1 MSTEQPETPVAPRGG
16 NATLRDSPLWQIERD
31 ARLAAATR
39 GALPQHYDEISQTD
53 DDFQE
58 GYEAGYNARAE
69 RRTALGTPAYRMGYA
84 CGVQAAVQRRSD
96 AAPADPAATSRRL
109 WRSVLIGIVLGLLL
123 GWVLVKSVR
132 ADTLADWRLLNEV
145 CQGGSGAV
153 ADKACGARNPTAAKL
168 RAEGWFQG
176 NHGVWVSPAHV
187 AAFVRTVR
195 WYDAA
200 ARENPG
206 MLDKVMEGMMTDL
219 LRQLPP
225 EALFAL
231 WNGGAGNVLAHTPYA
246 AGMLMYGL
254 PQLERTLSGRNDP
267 RFRMVLKP

>member
-1 MSTEQPETPVAPRGG
+1 MKP
-16 NATLRDSPLWQIERD
+16 NYDDINLRSAELQ
-31 ARLAAATR
+31 
-39 GALPQHYDEISQTD
+39 QD

-84 CGVQAAVQRRSD
+84 CGVQAAVQRRFDS
-96 AAPADPAATSRRL
+96 AKCKNGRRRL
-109 WRSVLIGIVLGLLL
+109 WDAILVGLMLGLLF
-123 GWVLVKSVR
+123 GWGLVGLAK

-153 ADKACGARNPTAAKL
+153 ADKACAARNPTAAKL

-187 AAFVRTVR
+187 AAFNRVVRE
-195 WYDAA
+195 YDAV
-200 ARENPG
+200 ARANTA
-206 MLDKVMEGMMTDL
+206 MLDTVMQGMMVDL
-219 LRQLPP
+219 RAVVPD
-225 EALFAL
+225 EAIFAL
-231 WNGGAGNVLAHTPYA
+231 WNGRAGDLLAHTPYA

-254 PQLERTLSGRNDP
+254 PYLERTLSGRNDP
-267 RFRMVLKP
+267 RFHMVRMP

>member
-1 MSTEQPETPVAPRGG
+1 MNQKVTFAAGVA
-16 NATLRDSPLWQIERD
+16 
-31 ARLAAATR
+31 
-39 GALPQHYDEISQTD
+39 PQHYDEIEQAD

-84 CGVQAAVQRRSD
+84 CGVQAAVQRRFD
-96 AAPADPAATSRRL
+96 AAHLASHQERRKS
-109 WRSVLIGIVLGLLL
+109 WRFSNAILIGIVLGLLL
-123 GWVLVKSVR
+123 GWGLVKSAR

-145 CQGGSGAV
+145 CQGGSGA
-153 ADKACGARNPTAAKL
+153 ASDKACAARNPTAAKL

-195 WYDAA
+195 AYDAA

-246 AGMLMYGL
+246 AAMLMYGL
-254 PQLERTLSGRNDP
+254 PPLERTLSGRNDP

>member
-1 MSTEQPETPVAPRGG
+1 MDQTTELQ
-16 NATLRDSPLWQIERD
+16 Q
-31 ARLAAATR
+31 
-39 GALPQHYDEISQTD
+39 D

-69 RRTALGTPAYRMGYA
+69 RRTALGTPAYRLGYA
-84 CGVQAAVQRRSD
+84 CGVQQRASL
-96 AAPADPAATSRRL
+96 RRL
-109 WRSVLIGIVLGLLL
+109 CNRAETARHRRTLRGILIGIVLGLLL
-123 GWVLVKSVR
+123 GWVLVKSAR
-132 ADTLADWRLLNEV
+132 ADTLADWRVLNEV

-153 ADKACGARNPTAAKL
+153 SDKACAARNPTAAKL
-168 RAEGWFQG
+168 RADGWFQG

-187 AAFVRTVR
+187 TAFIRTVR
-195 WYDAA
+195 SYDAM

-231 WNGGAGNVLAHTPYA
+231 WNGNAGNLLAHTPYA

-254 PQLERTLSGRNDP
+254 PHLERMLSGRNDP

>member
-1 MSTEQPETPVAPRGG
+1 MGQKVIASTSIA
-16 NATLRDSPLWQIERD
+16 
-31 ARLAAATR
+31 
-39 GALPQHYDEISQTD
+39 QHYDEIEQAD

-58 GYEAGYNARAE
+58 GYEAGYNARAA

-84 CGVQAAVQRRSD
+84 CGVQAAVQRRFD
-96 AAPADPAATSRRL
+96 AALVTPEAARHRRTL
-109 WRSVLIGIVLGLLL
+109 RAILIGLILGLLL
-123 GWVLVKSVR
+123 GWALVKSAR
-132 ADTLADWRLLNEV
+132 ADTLADWKLLNEV
-145 CQGGSGAV
+145 CQGGSGA
-153 ADKACGARNPTAAKL
+153 ASDKACAARNPTAAKL

-187 AAFVRTVR
+187 TAFVRTVR
-195 WYDAA
+195 AYDAA

-219 LRQLPP
+219 VRQLPP

-246 AGMLMYGL
+246 AAMLMYGL
-254 PQLERTLSGRNDP
+254 PPLERTLSGRNDP